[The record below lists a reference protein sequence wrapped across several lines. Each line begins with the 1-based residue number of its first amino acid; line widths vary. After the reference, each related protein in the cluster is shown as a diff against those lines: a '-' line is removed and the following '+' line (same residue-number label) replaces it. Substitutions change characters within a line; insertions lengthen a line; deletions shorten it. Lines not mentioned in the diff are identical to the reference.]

1 MKVKKPLFRTQPLKG
16 GDMLRIG
23 CALTYRTL
31 LARLNAES
39 PAAETEEA
47 EKC

>member
-1 MKVKKPLFRTQPLKG
+1 MSFGRATKCL
-16 GDMLRIG
+16 MLEDDGTVIG

-31 LARLNAES
+31 LARLNAEP